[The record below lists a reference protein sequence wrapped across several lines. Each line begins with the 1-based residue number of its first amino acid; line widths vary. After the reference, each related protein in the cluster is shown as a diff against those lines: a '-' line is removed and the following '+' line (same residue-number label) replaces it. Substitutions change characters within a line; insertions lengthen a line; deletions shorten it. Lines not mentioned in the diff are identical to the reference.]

1 MSRPG
6 GRWRGWVAAAA
17 LLQAACGGSP
27 PETLGLRDGGL
38 APCPSSPNC
47 VHTGDRHPEGTG
59 PFLLRAEWTDR
70 DPMPVVR
77 AVVDSMPRT
86 TVVRVD
92 DHYLHAEARSRVFRF
107 VDDLE
112 VLVKP
117 GEELVVRSA
126 SRLGQSDLGVNA
138 ARVETLRRKLTEAG
152 LLR

>member
-1 MSRPG
+1 MSRAG
-6 GRWRGWVAAAA
+6 RGWTRWIAA
-17 LLQAACGGSP
+17 LPLFQVACGGSP
-27 PETLGLRDGGL
+27 PETLGVRDGGL

-47 VHTGDRHPEGTG
+47 VHTGNRHPEGTE
-59 PFLLRAEWTDR
+59 PFLLRPEWTDR

-86 TVVRVD
+86 TVVRVED
-92 DHYLHAEARSRVFRF
+92 RYLHAEARSRVFRF

-126 SRLGQSDLGVNA
+126 SRLGRSDLGVNA
-138 ARVETLRRKLTEAG
+138 DRVEELRRRLTEAG